1 MANFSTFVLNSIRYI
16 SVTVML
22 RNRDFVLGEWRFM
35 VEREI
40 ACIPFIFLVLSITN
54 KANYRKNSELLV
66 KFLSS

>member
-35 VEREI
+35 VERE
-40 ACIPFIFLVLSITN
+40 FLVLSITN

>member
-22 RNRDFVLGEWRFM
+22 RNRDFVLGEWRLV

-40 ACIPFIFLVLSITN
+40 ACIPFISGFVDH
-54 KANYRKNSELLV
+54 
-66 KFLSS
+66 